1 MRAWFLTALA
11 LGCAPASVGSD
22 TPAEADDGT
31 DGHSGTDGA
40 GGDDGTGSTG
50 PVDYGAPGPHPVGV
64 EVLEL
69 TLRSG
74 RTPGRVWYPATE
86 AGSGHTY
93 FDDGTTRFTG
103 AATAGLPPDCSTAR
117 PLVVH
122 SHGNLTFHQ
131 ELYWLA
137 EHLASHGG
145 VVLAVDH
152 PGNTW
157 ETPSPDVFGL
167 LTQRPED
174 VADAYDALLG
184 HVASSATGLDECL
197 DPREGYLVSGYSF
210 GGYTAYATGGGLVN
224 DATLTPTYDLGDPD
238 VRGVIAFAPWSAYRA
253 MTTGTAFLDV
263 PVLTLG
269 AERDGIVF
277 TEYEFLHGAVTST
290 PRVLGVFPEAGHAT
304 FMADYCEA
312 WFNNVEGCGSGWVD
326 REAFQRQA
334 GGAVAAFVAAL
345 SGEPEALR
353 TLESEDGVVEWTAV
367 LE

>member
-1 MRAWFLTALA
+1 MRPWILTALA
-11 LGCAPASVGSD
+11 LGCAPAAV
-22 TPAEADDGT
+22 EADKPGGT
-31 DGHSGTDGA
+31 DGEGETDGTEGA
-40 GGDDGTGSTG
+40 DGTGGTE
-50 PVDYGAPGPHPVGV
+50 PVDFGAPGPHPVGV
-64 EVLEL
+64 ERIEV

-74 RTPGRVWYPATE
+74 STGGRVWYPATE
-86 AGSGHTY
+86 AGEGHTY
-93 FDDGTTRFTG
+93 FDDGTTQFTG
-103 AATAGLPPDCSTAR
+103 DATEGLSPDCSTVR

-157 ETPSPDVFGL
+157 ETPTPDFFGL

-174 VADAYDALLG
+174 IADAFDALLA
-184 HVASSATGLDECL
+184 HAASNDAGLQGCL
-197 DPREGYLVSGYSF
+197 EPDNGYLVSGYSF

-224 DATLTPTYDLGDPD
+224 DVTFTPTYALGDPD
-238 VRGVIAFAPWSAYRA
+238 VRGVIAFAPWAASGAL
-253 MTTGTAFLDV
+253 TTGTAFIDV

-269 AERDGIVF
+269 AQRDEVVS
-277 TEYEFLHGAVTST
+277 TDYEFLHGAVTST

-326 REAFQRQA
+326 RDAFQRQA

-345 SGEPEALR
+345 SGQPDALQ
-353 TLESEDGVVEWTAV
+353 TLASEDGVVEWTAV